1 MPVNMHVASMII
13 CLRQKECYR
22 GSEKW
27 WREAAEPRH
36 LSIWIVK
43 HGTFSFHSPEGG
55 TIRWLCTPDIE
66 IHSGHSTEGQQSL
79 VQSRLNGQ
87 FLKINK
93 QQHILHSIQ
102 HVQPLSFL
110 HCWSDGV
117 QLSAS
122 YVTIRRILHIGLL
135 QTVLN
140 SSLRQSCSLEVSL
153 NDMHYINSRFTYIL
167 NTTENLLCFC
177 IPIRQW
183 Q

>member
-1 MPVNMHVASMII
+1 MG
-13 CLRQKECYR
+13 L
-22 GSEKW
+22 
-27 WREAAEPRH
+27 
-36 LSIWIVK
+36 
-43 HGTFSFHSPEGG
+43 FHFTHQRAVLYDGFVP
-55 TIRWLCTPDIE
+55 PDIE

-122 YVTIRRILHIGLL
+122 YVTIRRIRHIGLL

-153 NDMHYINSRFTYIL
+153 NDMHYINSRFTYMLTLLKICYVFAYQSDSGNRHCELIL
-167 NTTENLLCFC
+167 LLF
-177 IPIRQW
+177 IKTDPQW
-183 Q
+183 LLKFAL